1 MATKKETGK
10 IPVIVGVTG
19 HRDLR
24 EQDVGYLKNAVRTEL
39 GSLQSQYPNSDI
51 AVMTSLAEGAD
62 RLCAETALEMGLEI
76 ITVLPMPVSEYAEDF
91 ESDALKKLNELT
103 ERSSKAFI
111 APHKEPFTE
120 GRDYLYRQAGLYI
133 ADHCH
138 ILFALWD
145 GIPGEAGGCGTASIV
160 QAKLRNLTNGAAGE
174 QLRRADGTVVQIM
187 TPRVSR
193 DCVNMEAGR
202 IIIHG
207 DKSKSDEILR
217 NTDSYNRDCAD
228 IADECMADD
237 KIAAV
242 YTASD
247 RLSIIND
254 IKDRRILIGL
264 SVCAAV
270 LTIAFLLYDEAEMHW
285 MIILCGLMIISLF
298 AINAFTRW
306 TRFNAKYVEYRIL
319 AEACRVQTYL
329 RTAGMNREAA
339 DILPWNL
346 QVNIPW
352 VSRAMSA
359 IMTGERSGEKKSI
372 LDVWITGQ
380 KEYHKKALKKTE
392 LQLKRNDRLVTTALV
407 ITIGTYMAA
416 LLYEA
421 VCCGMISGK
430 SMFEPETNDA
440 VRTAFKLL
448 MGAFS
453 ALTLF
458 ANNYYGRLALPNV
471 IDDHR
476 KMALL
481 YEEAEREIADKG
493 EDESLLLRIAEDEL
507 CENANWYAYQRKHD
521 EGLGI

>member
-1 MATKKETGK
+1 MTVRRETGK

-24 EQDVGYLKNAVRTEL
+24 EQDIDRLKSAVRAGLE
-39 GSLQSQYPNSDI
+39 SLQSEYPNSEI
-51 AVMTSLAEGAD
+51 KVMTSLAEGAD
-62 RLCAETALEMGLEI
+62 QLCAETAVEMGLEI

-160 QAKLRNLTNGAAGE
+160 QAKLRNVSDEGAGE
-174 QLRRADGTVVQIM
+174 QLQRSDGAVVQIA
-187 TPRVSR
+187 TPRISSEGAGP
-193 DCVNMEAGR
+193 EAGR
-202 IIIHG
+202 VITHG
-207 DKSKSDEILR
+207 DKSISDKVLR
-217 NTDSYNRDCAD
+217 DTDNYNKDCAELTN
-228 IADECMADD
+228 ECMDDD
-237 KIAAV
+237 KVTAV
-242 YTASD
+242 YNAAD

-254 IKDRRILIGL
+254 IKDRKVLIGL
-264 SVCAAV
+264 SVCATA
-270 LTIAFLLYDEAEMHW
+270 LTIAFLLYDEAEWHW
-285 MIILCGLMIISLF
+285 MIIMCGIMIVLLF
-298 AINAFTRW
+298 AINALTRL
-306 TRFNAKYVEYRIL
+306 TRFNARNVEYRIL

-329 RTAGMNREAA
+329 RSAGINREVT

-346 QVNIPW
+346 QVNVPW
-352 VSRAMSA
+352 VSRAVSA
-359 IMTGERSGEKKSI
+359 IMTGERAGEKKSI
-372 LDVWITGQ
+372 MDTWITGQ
-380 KEYHKKALKKTE
+380 KEYHNRALKKTE
-392 LQLKRNDRLVTTALV
+392 LQLRRNDRMVTTALV

-416 LLYEA
+416 LLFELI
-421 VCCGMISGK
+421 CCGMISGK
-430 SMFEPETNDA
+430 VMFAPETNDA

-458 ANNYYGRLALPNV
+458 ANNYYGRLALSNV

-476 KMALL
+476 KMVLL

-493 EDESLLLRIAEDEL
+493 EAEPLLMRIAEDEL